1 MDTLIQDLRYAV
13 RQLARTPSFTIV
25 AVLTLAV
32 GIGANTALF
41 TMIESIFLRPLPGV
55 HTDGRLVW
63 IAPYTKRS
71 GHAVNLSYPDFV
83 AYRDASGV
91 FANAA
96 AFGRTEFSLSTGGTP
111 VRVHGGIV
119 SGGYFSLLG
128 VRMERGRGFTPDEDR
143 TPGTHPV
150 AVISFRMWQERLG
163 GDPGVVGRSL
173 VVNGAPFTVVGVA
186 PEQFN
191 GVEHEEPLEIWVPMM
206 MQAQAIPQRGNM
218 LDQSNTWWLKAIGR
232 LEPGVSVEQAKAA
245 VATIASRIAKADSVE
260 HGDVA
265 ATVARISG
273 GVTPNTGQDVV
284 PIALLAA
291 VATGLI
297 LLICCA
303 NVSNM
308 LLARAVG
315 RRREISVRLSL
326 GASRPRV
333 VRQLL
338 TEAAVL
344 SIVACAAGL
353 LIAQWATDLLTRAIP
368 VPIQVSPDRATLAFT
383 VGAALVTG
391 VLFSIVPALHAT
403 RGDLVSALKDSMI
416 GLDRGRSR
424 LQNGFVV
431 TQLSLSLVLLVAAGM
446 FLSSLYRSTKLDVG
460 FEATSHVLAAS
471 FDLGLQNYTPERST
485 AFVNALQQRVR
496 ALPRVI
502 DVGVTN
508 SVPMGERRI
517 GAGVALDP
525 RETAPGALAPASGDV
540 YDNIV
545 RPGFFKT
552 LGIGIVRGRDFAA
565 TDRPESEPVAIV
577 SEDFARLSWPGSDP
591 IGKHISE
598 QGPGGPFMTVI
609 GVAREALTYGVG
621 ERRRPTVYRSQM
633 QFPKA
638 RDLTLLVRSS
648 GDASLLTRVL
658 TEEIHA
664 LDANLPVFGV
674 ETLAQYR
681 RDRLSERTLGSTML
695 AVVGGLAL
703 LLACV
708 GVYSVIAFAVGQRT
722 REIGLRIALGA
733 AHEQVIQLFVRQG
746 ARLIAIG
753 LVVGLAMSALTVALL
768 SATFVG
774 VAAID
779 SLAFVAVAALL
790 AAVGAGAS
798 WIPARRA
805 ARVDPMV
812 ALRVE

>member
-1 MDTLIQDLRYAV
+1 METFIQDFKYAI
-13 RQLARTPSFTIV
+13 RQLVRTPGFTAI

-41 TMIESIFLRPLPGV
+41 TMLEAIFIRPLPGV
-55 HTDGRLVW
+55 NADERLVW
-63 IAPYTKRS
+63 IAPHDKRR

-83 AYRDASGV
+83 AYRNAEV
-91 FANAA
+91 FEDAA
-96 AFGRTEFSLSTGGTP
+96 AFDRTEFSLSTGGTP
-111 VRVHGGIV
+111 VRVRGGIV
-119 SGGYFSLLG
+119 SGSFFKLIG
-128 VRMERGRGFTPDEDR
+128 VRMERGRGFTPEEDR
-143 TPGTHPV
+143 TPGSHPV

-163 GDPGVVGRSL
+163 ADPGVVGRRL
-173 VVNGAPFTVVGVA
+173 IVNGTPVTVVGVT
-186 PEQFN
+186 PERFN
-191 GVEHEEPLEIWVPMM
+191 GIEHEEPLEIWMPIM
-206 MQAQAIPQRGNM
+206 MQAMAMPQNGNM
-218 LDQSNTWWLKAIGR
+218 LDSPNTWWLKAIGQ
-232 LEPGVSVEQAKAA
+232 LKPGVSFEQAKAA
-245 VATIASRIAKADSVE
+245 VATIGARIAQADSIN

-265 ATVARISG
+265 TTVAHISG
-273 GVTPNTGQDVV
+273 GVTPNTGQDVLPV
-284 PIALLAA
+284 AVLAA
-291 VATGLI
+291 AATGLI

-326 GASRPRV
+326 GASRSRV

-344 SIVACAAGL
+344 ALGAGAAGL

-368 VPIQVSPDRATLAFT
+368 VPMQVSPDRATIAFT
-383 VGAALVTG
+383 VAAALVTG
-391 VLFSIVPALHAT
+391 VVFSLVPSLHAT
-403 RGDLVSALKDSMI
+403 RGDLASALKDSI
-416 GLDRGRSR
+416 VGRDRRRSR

-431 TQLSLSLVLLVAAGM
+431 TQLSLSLVLLVTAGM

-460 FEATSHVLAAS
+460 FEATSRVLAAS
-471 FDLGLQNYTPERST
+471 FDLGLQSYTPERST
-485 AFVNALQQRVR
+485 TFVDALEERVR
-496 ALPRVI
+496 AIPGVI

-508 SVPMGERRI
+508 NVPMGERRI

-525 RETAPGALAPASGDV
+525 RETSGAVTRESGDV

-552 LGIGIVRGRDFAA
+552 LGIGIVRGRDFAT
-565 TDRPESEPVAIV
+565 TDRFEGEKVAIV
-577 SEDFARLSWPGSDP
+577 SEDFARRAWPNSDP

-598 QGPGGPFMTVI
+598 EGPEGPFMTVI
-609 GVAREALTYGVG
+609 GVVREALTYGVS
-621 ERRRPTVYRSQM
+621 ERRRPTVYRSQL
-633 QFPKA
+633 QFPNA
-638 RDLTLLVRSS
+638 RELTLLVRST
-648 GDASLLTRVL
+648 GDAALLTRPV
-658 TEEIHA
+658 TQAIHA

-681 RDRLSERTLGSTML
+681 RDRLSEPTLGSAML

-722 REIGLRIALGA
+722 KEIGLRIALGA
-733 AHEQVIQLFVRQG
+733 AHEQVIAMFVRQG
-746 ARLIAIG
+746 ARLIGIG
-753 LVVGLAMSALTVALL
+753 LAVGLVMSGVMVSLL
-768 SATFVG
+768 SASFAGIAVIDGLAFVG
-774 VAAID
+774 VAA
-779 SLAFVAVAALL
+779 LL
-790 AAVGAGAS
+790 ALVGAGAS

-812 ALRVE
+812 ALRAE

>member
-1 MDTLIQDLRYAV
+1 METFIQDFKYAI
-13 RQLARTPSFTIV
+13 RQLVRTPGFTAI

-41 TMIESIFLRPLPGV
+41 TMLEAIFVRPLPGV
-55 HTDGRLVW
+55 NADERLVW
-63 IAPYTKRS
+63 IAPHDKRR

-83 AYRDASGV
+83 AYRNAEV
-91 FANAA
+91 FEDAA
-96 AFGRTEFSLSTGGTP
+96 AFDRTEFSLSTGGTP
-111 VRVHGGIV
+111 VRVRGGIV
-119 SGGYFSLLG
+119 SGSFFKLIG
-128 VRMERGRGFTPDEDR
+128 VRMERGRGFTPEEDR
-143 TPGTHPV
+143 TPGSHPV

-163 GDPGVVGRSL
+163 ADPGVVGRRL
-173 VVNGAPFTVVGVA
+173 IVNGTPVTVVGVT
-186 PEQFN
+186 PERFN
-191 GVEHEEPLEIWVPMM
+191 GIEHEEPLEIWMPIM
-206 MQAQAIPQRGNM
+206 MQAMAMPQNGNM
-218 LDQSNTWWLKAIGR
+218 LDSPNTWWLKAIGQ
-232 LEPGVSVEQAKAA
+232 LKPGVSFEQAKAA
-245 VATIASRIAKADSVE
+245 VATIGARIAQADSIN

-265 ATVARISG
+265 TTVAHISG
-273 GVTPNTGQDVV
+273 GVTPNTGQDVLPV
-284 PIALLAA
+284 AVLAA
-291 VATGLI
+291 AATGLI

-326 GASRPRV
+326 GASRSRV

-344 SIVACAAGL
+344 ALGAGAAGL

-368 VPIQVSPDRATLAFT
+368 VPMQVSPDRATIAFT
-383 VGAALVTG
+383 VAAALVTG
-391 VLFSIVPALHAT
+391 VVFSLVPSLHAT
-403 RGDLVSALKDSMI
+403 RGDLASALKDSI
-416 GLDRGRSR
+416 VGRDRRRSR

-431 TQLSLSLVLLVAAGM
+431 TQLSLSLVLLVTAGM

-460 FEATSHVLAAS
+460 FEATSRVLAAS
-471 FDLGLQNYTPERST
+471 FDLGLQSYTPERST
-485 AFVNALQQRVR
+485 TFVDALEERVR
-496 ALPRVI
+496 AIPGVI

-508 SVPMGERRI
+508 NVPMGERRI

-525 RETAPGALAPASGDV
+525 RETGGAVTRESGDV

-552 LGIGIVRGRDFAA
+552 LGIGIVRGRDFAT
-565 TDRPESEPVAIV
+565 TDRFEGEKVAIV
-577 SEDFARLSWPGSDP
+577 SEDFARRAWPNSDP

-598 QGPGGPFMTVI
+598 EGPEGPFMTVI
-609 GVAREALTYGVG
+609 GVVREALTYGVS
-621 ERRRPTVYRSQM
+621 ERRRPTVYRSQL
-633 QFPKA
+633 QFPNA
-638 RDLTLLVRSS
+638 RELTLLVRST
-648 GDASLLTRVL
+648 GDAALLTRPV
-658 TEEIHA
+658 TQAIHA

-681 RDRLSERTLGSTML
+681 RDRLSEPTLGSAML

-722 REIGLRIALGA
+722 KEIGLRIALGA
-733 AHEQVIQLFVRQG
+733 AHEQVIAMFVRQG
-746 ARLIAIG
+746 ARLIGIG
-753 LVVGLAMSALTVALL
+753 LAVGLVMSGVMVSLL
-768 SATFVG
+768 SASFAGIAVIDGLAFVG
-774 VAAID
+774 VAA
-779 SLAFVAVAALL
+779 LL
-790 AAVGAGAS
+790 ALVGAGAS

-812 ALRVE
+812 ALRAE

>member
-1 MDTLIQDLRYAV
+1 METFIQDFKYAI
-13 RQLARTPSFTIV
+13 RQLVRTPGFTAI

-41 TMIESIFLRPLPGV
+41 TMLEAIFIRPLPGV
-55 HTDGRLVW
+55 NADERLVW
-63 IAPYTKRS
+63 IAPHDKRR

-83 AYRDASGV
+83 AYRNAEV
-91 FANAA
+91 FEDAA
-96 AFGRTEFSLSTGGTP
+96 AFDRTEFSLSTGGTP
-111 VRVHGGIV
+111 VRVRGGIV
-119 SGGYFSLLG
+119 SGSFFKLIG
-128 VRMERGRGFTPDEDR
+128 VRMERGRGFTPEEDR
-143 TPGTHPV
+143 TPGSHPV

-163 GDPGVVGRSL
+163 ADPGVVGRRL
-173 VVNGAPFTVVGVA
+173 IVNGTPVTVVGVT
-186 PEQFN
+186 PERFN
-191 GVEHEEPLEIWVPMM
+191 GIEHEEPLEIWMPIM
-206 MQAQAIPQRGNM
+206 MQAMAMPQNGNM
-218 LDQSNTWWLKAIGR
+218 LDSPNTWWLKAIGQ
-232 LEPGVSVEQAKAA
+232 LKPGVSFEQAKAA
-245 VATIASRIAKADSVE
+245 VATIGARIAQADSIN

-265 ATVARISG
+265 TTVAHISG
-273 GVTPNTGQDVV
+273 GVTPNTGQDVLPV
-284 PIALLAA
+284 AVLAA
-291 VATGLI
+291 AATGLI

-326 GASRPRV
+326 GASRSRV

-344 SIVACAAGL
+344 ALGAGAAGL

-368 VPIQVSPDRATLAFT
+368 VPMQVSPDRATIAFT
-383 VGAALVTG
+383 VAAALVTG
-391 VLFSIVPALHAT
+391 VVFSLVPSLHAT
-403 RGDLVSALKDSMI
+403 RGDLASALKDSI
-416 GLDRGRSR
+416 VGRDRRRSR

-431 TQLSLSLVLLVAAGM
+431 TQLSLSLVLLVTAGM

-460 FEATSHVLAAS
+460 FEATSRVLAAS
-471 FDLGLQNYTPERST
+471 FDLGLQSYTPERST
-485 AFVNALQQRVR
+485 TFVDALEERVR
-496 ALPRVI
+496 AIPGVI

-508 SVPMGERRI
+508 NVPMGERRI

-525 RETAPGALAPASGDV
+525 RETGGAVTRESGDV

-552 LGIGIVRGRDFAA
+552 LGIGIVRGRDFAT
-565 TDRPESEPVAIV
+565 TDRFEGEKVAIV
-577 SEDFARLSWPGSDP
+577 SEDFARRAWPNSDP

-598 QGPGGPFMTVI
+598 EGPEGPFMTVI
-609 GVAREALTYGVG
+609 GVVREALTYGVS
-621 ERRRPTVYRSQM
+621 ERRRPTVYRSQL
-633 QFPKA
+633 QFPNA
-638 RDLTLLVRSS
+638 RELTLLVRST
-648 GDASLLTRVL
+648 GDAALLTRPV
-658 TEEIHA
+658 TQAIHA

-681 RDRLSERTLGSTML
+681 RDRLSEPTLGSAML

-722 REIGLRIALGA
+722 KEIGLRIALGA
-733 AHEQVIQLFVRQG
+733 AHEQVIAMFVRQG
-746 ARLIAIG
+746 ARLIGIG
-753 LVVGLAMSALTVALL
+753 LAVGLVMSGVMVSLL
-768 SATFVG
+768 SASFAGIAVIDGLAFVG
-774 VAAID
+774 VAA
-779 SLAFVAVAALL
+779 LL
-790 AAVGAGAS
+790 ALVGAGAS

-812 ALRVE
+812 ALRAE

>member
-1 MDTLIQDLRYAV
+1 METFIQDLRYAV
-13 RQLARTPSFTIV
+13 RQLARTPAFTIV

-41 TMIESIFLRPLPGV
+41 TMLEAIFVRPLPGV
-55 HTDGRLVW
+55 RTDGRLVW
-63 IAPYTKRS
+63 ISPYDKRG
-71 GHAVNLSYPDFV
+71 GHALNMSYPDFV
-83 AYRDASGV
+83 AYRNATDV
-91 FANAA
+91 FASAA
-96 AFGRTEFSLSTGGTP
+96 AFGRTDFSLSTGGTP
-111 VRVHGGIV
+111 VRVRGGVV
-119 SGGYFSLLG
+119 SGTYFNIIG

-150 AVISFRMWQERLG
+150 AVISFRLWQERLG
-163 GDPGVVGRSL
+163 SDPSVVGRTL
-173 VVNGAPFTVVGVA
+173 IVNGAPVTVVGVT

-191 GVEHEEPLEIWVPMM
+191 GIEHEEPLEIWVPMM
-206 MQAQAIPQRGNM
+206 MQAQAMPQQGNM
-218 LDQSNTWWLKAIGR
+218 LDQPNSWWLKAVGQ
-232 LEPGVSVEQAKAA
+232 LEPGVTVEQAKAA
-245 VATIASRIAKADSVE
+245 VATIAARIAKADSTS

-265 ATVARISG
+265 ATAASVSG

-284 PIALLAA
+284 PVAFLAA
-291 VATGLI
+291 AATGLI

-326 GASRPRV
+326 GASRGRV

-344 SIVACAAGL
+344 ALAAGAAGL
-353 LIAQWATDLLTRAIP
+353 LVAQWATDLLTRAIP
-368 VPIQVSPDRATLAFT
+368 VPLRVSPDRATIGFT
-383 VGAALVTG
+383 IAAALLTG
-391 VLFSIVPALHAT
+391 VLFSLVPSLHAT
-403 RGDLVSALKDSMI
+403 RGDLASALKDSI
-416 GLDRGRSR
+416 VGLDRRRSR
-424 LQNGFVV
+424 LQSGFVV
-431 TQLSLSLVLLVAAGM
+431 TQLSLSLVLLVTAGL

-471 FDLGLQNYTPERST
+471 FDLGLQNYSPEHST
-485 AFVNALQQRVR
+485 TFVNELEARVR
-496 ALPRVI
+496 AMPGVV
-502 DVGVTN
+502 DVTVTN

-517 GAGVALDP
+517 GAGVALDA
-525 RETAPGALAPASGDV
+525 RETQGAIDPQNGEV
-540 YDNIV
+540 YDNVV

-552 LGIGIVRGRDFAA
+552 LGIGIVRGRDFGA
-565 TDRPESEPVAIV
+565 TDGLNSEQVAIV
-577 SEDFARLSWPGSDP
+577 SEDFARRSWPGSDP
-591 IGKHISE
+591 IGKHLSE

-609 GVAREALTYGVG
+609 GVVREALTYGVT
-621 ERRRPTVYRSQM
+621 ERRRPTVYRSQL
-633 QFPKA
+633 QFPRA

-648 GDASLLTRVL
+648 GDAALLARPVTQ
-658 TEEIHA
+658 EIHA

-681 RDRLSERTLGSTML
+681 RDRLSEPTLGSSLL

-733 AHEQVIQLFVRQG
+733 AHEQVIHLFVRQG
-746 ARLIAIG
+746 VRLIAIG
-753 LVVGLAMSALTVALL
+753 VVVGLAMSVVMVTLL
-768 SATFVG
+768 SATFEG
-774 VAAID
+774 IAAVD
-779 SLAFVAVAALL
+779 SLAFVGVAALL
-790 AAVGAGAS
+790 ALVGAGAS

-812 ALRVE
+812 ALRAE

>member
-1 MDTLIQDLRYAV
+1 METFIQDFKYAI
-13 RQLARTPSFTIV
+13 RQLVRTPGFTAI

-41 TMIESIFLRPLPGV
+41 TMLEAIFVRPLPGV
-55 HTDGRLVW
+55 NADERLVW
-63 IAPYTKRS
+63 IAPHDKRR

-83 AYRDASGV
+83 AYRNAEV
-91 FANAA
+91 FEDAA
-96 AFGRTEFSLSTGGTP
+96 AFDRTEFSLSTGGTP
-111 VRVHGGIV
+111 VRVRGGIV
-119 SGGYFSLLG
+119 SGSFFKLIG
-128 VRMERGRGFTPDEDR
+128 VRMERGRGFTPEEDR
-143 TPGTHPV
+143 TPGSHPV

-163 GDPGVVGRSL
+163 ADPGVVGRRL
-173 VVNGAPFTVVGVA
+173 IVNGTPVTVVGVT
-186 PEQFN
+186 PERFN
-191 GVEHEEPLEIWVPMM
+191 GIEHEEPLEIWMPIM
-206 MQAQAIPQRGNM
+206 MQAMAMPQNGNM
-218 LDQSNTWWLKAIGR
+218 LDSPNTWWLKAIGQ
-232 LEPGVSVEQAKAA
+232 LKPGVSFEQAKAA
-245 VATIASRIAKADSVE
+245 VATIGARIAQADSIN

-265 ATVARISG
+265 TTVARISG
-273 GVTPNTGQDVV
+273 GVTPNTGQDVLPV
-284 PIALLAA
+284 AVLAA
-291 VATGLI
+291 AATGLI

-315 RRREISVRLSL
+315 RRRELSVRLSL
-326 GASRPRV
+326 GASRSRV

-344 SIVACAAGL
+344 ALGAGAAGL

-368 VPIQVSPDRATLAFT
+368 VPMQVSPDRATIAFT
-383 VGAALVTG
+383 VVAALVTG
-391 VLFSIVPALHAT
+391 VVFSLVPSLHAT
-403 RGDLVSALKDSMI
+403 RGDLASALKDSI
-416 GLDRGRSR
+416 VGRDRRRSR

-431 TQLSLSLVLLVAAGM
+431 TQLSLSLVLLVTAGM

-460 FEATSHVLAAS
+460 FEATSRVLAAS
-471 FDLGLQNYTPERST
+471 FDLGLQSYTPEHST
-485 AFVNALQQRVR
+485 TFVNELEARVR
-496 ALPRVI
+496 AMPGVI

-508 SVPMGERRI
+508 NVPMGERRI

-525 RETAPGALAPASGDV
+525 RETGGAVTRENGDV

-565 TDRPESEPVAIV
+565 TDRLESEQVAIV
-577 SEDFARLSWPGSDP
+577 SEDFARRAWPNSDP

-598 QGPGGPFMTVI
+598 EGPEGPFMTVI
-609 GVAREALTYGVG
+609 GVVREALTYGVS
-621 ERRRPTVYRSQM
+621 ERRRPTVYRSQL

-638 RDLTLLVRSS
+638 RDLTLLVRTS
-648 GDASLLTRVL
+648 GDATRLARPV
-658 TEEIHA
+658 TEAIHA

-681 RDRLSERTLGSTML
+681 RDRLSEPTLGSAML

-722 REIGLRIALGA
+722 KEIGLRIALGA
-733 AHEQVIQLFVRQG
+733 AHEQVIAMFVRQG
-746 ARLIAIG
+746 ARLIGIG
-753 LVVGLAMSALTVALL
+753 LAVGLAMSVLMVSVL
-768 SATFVG
+768 SASFAGIAV
-774 VAAID
+774 ID
-779 SLAFVAVAALL
+779 SLAFVGVAALL
-790 AAVGAGAS
+790 AVVGAGAS

-812 ALRVE
+812 ALRAE

>member
-1 MDTLIQDLRYAV
+1 METFIQDFKYAI
-13 RQLARTPSFTIV
+13 RQLVRTPGFTAI

-41 TMIESIFLRPLPGV
+41 TMLEAIFVRPLPGV
-55 HTDGRLVW
+55 NADERLVW
-63 IAPYTKRS
+63 IAPHDKRR

-83 AYRDASGV
+83 AYRNAEV
-91 FANAA
+91 FEDAA
-96 AFGRTEFSLSTGGTP
+96 AFDRTEFSLSTGGTP
-111 VRVHGGIV
+111 VRVRGGIV
-119 SGGYFSLLG
+119 SGSFFKLIG
-128 VRMERGRGFTPDEDR
+128 VRMERGRGFTPEEDR
-143 TPGTHPV
+143 TPGSHPV

-163 GDPGVVGRSL
+163 ADPGVVGRRL
-173 VVNGAPFTVVGVA
+173 IVNGTPVTVVGVT
-186 PEQFN
+186 PERFN
-191 GVEHEEPLEIWVPMM
+191 GIEHEEPLEIWMPIM
-206 MQAQAIPQRGNM
+206 MQAMAMPQNGNM
-218 LDQSNTWWLKAIGR
+218 LDSPNTWWLKAIGQ
-232 LEPGVSVEQAKAA
+232 LKPGVSFEQAKAA
-245 VATIASRIAKADSVE
+245 VATIGARIAQADSIN

-265 ATVARISG
+265 TTVAHISG
-273 GVTPNTGQDVV
+273 GVTPNTGQDVLPV
-284 PIALLAA
+284 AVLAA
-291 VATGLI
+291 AATGLI

-326 GASRPRV
+326 GASRSRV

-344 SIVACAAGL
+344 ALGAGAAGL

-368 VPIQVSPDRATLAFT
+368 VPMQVSPDRATIAFT
-383 VGAALVTG
+383 VAAALVTG
-391 VLFSIVPALHAT
+391 VVFSLVPSLHAT
-403 RGDLVSALKDSMI
+403 RGDLASALKDSI
-416 GLDRGRSR
+416 VGRDRRRSR

-431 TQLSLSLVLLVAAGM
+431 TQLSLSLVLLVTAGM

-460 FEATSHVLAAS
+460 FEATSRVLAAS
-471 FDLGLQNYTPERST
+471 FDLGLQSYTPERST
-485 AFVNALQQRVR
+485 TFVDALEERVR
-496 ALPRVI
+496 AIPGVI

-508 SVPMGERRI
+508 NVPMGERRI

-525 RETAPGALAPASGDV
+525 RETDGAVTRESGDV

-552 LGIGIVRGRDFAA
+552 LGIGIVRGRDFAT
-565 TDRPESEPVAIV
+565 TDRFEGEKVAIV
-577 SEDFARLSWPGSDP
+577 SEDFARRAWPNSDP

-598 QGPGGPFMTVI
+598 EGPEGPFMTVI
-609 GVAREALTYGVG
+609 GVVREALTYGVS
-621 ERRRPTVYRSQM
+621 ERRRPTVYRSQL
-633 QFPKA
+633 QFPNA
-638 RDLTLLVRSS
+638 RELTLLVRST
-648 GDASLLTRVL
+648 GDAALLTRPV
-658 TEEIHA
+658 TQAIHA

-681 RDRLSERTLGSTML
+681 RDRLSEPTLGSAML

-722 REIGLRIALGA
+722 KEIGLRIALGA
-733 AHEQVIQLFVRQG
+733 AHEQVIAMFVRQG
-746 ARLIAIG
+746 ARLIGIG
-753 LVVGLAMSALTVALL
+753 LAVGLVMSGVMVSLL
-768 SATFVG
+768 SASFAGIAVIDGLAFVG
-774 VAAID
+774 VAA
-779 SLAFVAVAALL
+779 LL
-790 AAVGAGAS
+790 ALVGAGAS

-812 ALRVE
+812 ALRAE

>member
-1 MDTLIQDLRYAV
+1 METFIQDFKYAI
-13 RQLARTPSFTIV
+13 RQLVRTPGFTAV

-32 GIGANTALF
+32 GIGANIALF
-41 TMIESIFLRPLPGV
+41 TMLEAIFVRPLPGINA
-55 HTDGRLVW
+55 DERLVW
-63 IAPYTKRS
+63 IAPHDKRR

-83 AYRDASGV
+83 AYRNAEV
-91 FANAA
+91 FEDAA
-96 AFGRTEFSLSTGGTP
+96 AFDRTEFSLSTGGTP
-111 VRVHGGIV
+111 VRVRGGVV
-119 SGGYFSLLG
+119 SGSFFKLIG
-128 VRMERGRGFTPDEDR
+128 VRMERGRGFTPEEDR
-143 TPGTHPV
+143 TPGSHPV

-163 GDPGVVGRSL
+163 ADPGVVGRRL
-173 VVNGAPFTVVGVA
+173 IVNGTPVTVVGVT
-186 PEQFN
+186 PEGFN
-191 GVEHEEPLEIWVPMM
+191 GIEHEEPLEIWMPIM
-206 MQAQAIPQRGNM
+206 MQAMAMPQNGNM
-218 LDQSNTWWLKAIGR
+218 LDSPDTWWLKAIGQ
-232 LEPGVSVEQAKAA
+232 LKPGVSFEQAKAA
-245 VATIASRIAKADSVE
+245 VATIGARIARADSIN

-265 ATVARISG
+265 TTVARISG
-273 GVTPNTGQDVV
+273 GVTPNTGQDVLPV
-284 PIALLAA
+284 AVLAA
-291 VATGLI
+291 AATGLI

-326 GASRPRV
+326 GASRSRV

-344 SIVACAAGL
+344 ALGAGAAGL

-368 VPIQVSPDRATLAFT
+368 VPIQVSPDRATIAFT
-383 VGAALVTG
+383 VVAALVTG
-391 VLFSIVPALHAT
+391 VVFSLVPSLHAT
-403 RGDLVSALKDSMI
+403 RGDLASALKDSI
-416 GLDRGRSR
+416 VGRDRRRSR

-431 TQLSLSLVLLVAAGM
+431 TQLSLSLVLLVTAGM

-460 FEATSHVLAAS
+460 FEATSRVLAAS
-471 FDLGLQNYTPERST
+471 FDLGLQSYTPEHST
-485 AFVNALQQRVR
+485 TFVNELEARVR
-496 ALPRVI
+496 AMPGVI

-508 SVPMGERRI
+508 NVPMGERRI

-525 RETAPGALAPASGDV
+525 RETGGAVTRENGDV

-565 TDRPESEPVAIV
+565 TDRLESEQVAIV
-577 SEDFARLSWPGSDP
+577 SEDFARRAWPNSDP

-598 QGPGGPFMTVI
+598 EGPEGPFMTVI
-609 GVAREALTYGVG
+609 GVVREALTYGVS
-621 ERRRPTVYRSQM
+621 ERRRPTVYRSQL

-638 RDLTLLVRSS
+638 RDLTLLVRTS
-648 GDASLLTRVL
+648 GDATRLARPV
-658 TEEIHA
+658 TEAIHA

-681 RDRLSERTLGSTML
+681 RDRLSEPTLGSAML

-722 REIGLRIALGA
+722 KEIGLRIALGA
-733 AHEQVIQLFVRQG
+733 AHEQVIAMFVRQG
-746 ARLIAIG
+746 ARLIGIG
-753 LVVGLAMSALTVALL
+753 LAVGLAMSVLMVSVL
-768 SATFVG
+768 SASFAGIAV
-774 VAAID
+774 ID
-779 SLAFVAVAALL
+779 SLAFVGVAALL
-790 AAVGAGAS
+790 AVVGAGAS

-812 ALRVE
+812 ALRAE

>member
-1 MDTLIQDLRYAV
+1 
-13 RQLARTPSFTIV
+13 
-25 AVLTLAV
+25 
-32 GIGANTALF
+32 
-41 TMIESIFLRPLPGV
+41 
-55 HTDGRLVW
+55 
-63 IAPYTKRS
+63 
-71 GHAVNLSYPDFV
+71 
-83 AYRDASGV
+83 
-91 FANAA
+91 
-96 AFGRTEFSLSTGGTP
+96 
-111 VRVHGGIV
+111 
-119 SGGYFSLLG
+119 
-128 VRMERGRGFTPDEDR
+128 
-143 TPGTHPV
+143 
-150 AVISFRMWQERLG
+150 
-163 GDPGVVGRSL
+163 
-173 VVNGAPFTVVGVA
+173 
-186 PEQFN
+186 
-191 GVEHEEPLEIWVPMM
+191 
-206 MQAQAIPQRGNM
+206 
-218 LDQSNTWWLKAIGR
+218 
-232 LEPGVSVEQAKAA
+232 
-245 VATIASRIAKADSVE
+245 
-260 HGDVA
+260 
-265 ATVARISG
+265 
-273 GVTPNTGQDVV
+273 
-284 PIALLAA
+284 
-291 VATGLI
+291 
-297 LLICCA
+297 
-303 NVSNM
+303 
-308 LLARAVG
+308 
-315 RRREISVRLSL
+315 
-326 GASRPRV
+326 
-333 VRQLL
+333 
-338 TEAAVL
+338 
-344 SIVACAAGL
+344 
-353 LIAQWATDLLTRAIP
+353 
-368 VPIQVSPDRATLAFT
+368 
-383 VGAALVTG
+383 
-391 VLFSIVPALHAT
+391 
-403 RGDLVSALKDSMI
+403 MI

-424 LQNGFVV
+424 LQSGFVV

-485 AFVNALQQRVR
+485 AFVNALQQRIR
-496 ALPRVI
+496 ALPGVI

-508 SVPMGERRI
+508 NVPMGERRI

-525 RETAPGALAPASGDV
+525 RETAPGALAPGSGEV
-540 YDNIV
+540 YENIV

-552 LGIGIVRGRDFAA
+552 LSIGIVRGRDFDA

-577 SEDFARLSWPGSDP
+577 SEDFARRSWPGSDP

-598 QGPGGPFMTVI
+598 EGPTGPFMTVI

-621 ERRRPTVYRSQM
+621 ERRRPTVYRSHM

-658 TEEIHA
+658 TQEIHA

-746 ARLIAIG
+746 ARLIALG
-753 LVVGLAMSALTVALL
+753 LVVGLAMSAVTVTLL

-774 VAAID
+774 IAAVD
-779 SLAFVAVAALL
+779 SLAFVAVAVLL

-805 ARVDPMV
+805 AHVDPMV

>member
-1 MDTLIQDLRYAV
+1 METFIQDFKYAI
-13 RQLARTPSFTIV
+13 RQLVRTPGFTAI

-41 TMIESIFLRPLPGV
+41 TMLEAIFVRPLPGV
-55 HTDGRLVW
+55 NADERLVW
-63 IAPYTKRS
+63 IAPHDKRR

-83 AYRDASGV
+83 AYRNAEV
-91 FANAA
+91 FEDAA
-96 AFGRTEFSLSTGGTP
+96 AFDRTEFSLSTGGTP
-111 VRVHGGIV
+111 VRVRGGIV
-119 SGGYFSLLG
+119 SGSFFKLIG
-128 VRMERGRGFTPDEDR
+128 VRMERGRGFTPEEDR
-143 TPGTHPV
+143 TPGSHPV

-163 GDPGVVGRSL
+163 ADPGVVGRRL
-173 VVNGAPFTVVGVA
+173 IVNGTPVTVVGVT
-186 PEQFN
+186 PERFN
-191 GVEHEEPLEIWVPMM
+191 GIEHEEPLEIWMPIM
-206 MQAQAIPQRGNM
+206 MQAMAMPQNGNM
-218 LDQSNTWWLKAIGR
+218 LDSPNTWWLKAIGQ
-232 LEPGVSVEQAKAA
+232 LKPGVSFEQAKAA
-245 VATIASRIAKADSVE
+245 VATIGARIAQADSIN

-265 ATVARISG
+265 TTVAHISG
-273 GVTPNTGQDVV
+273 GVTPNTGQDVLPV
-284 PIALLAA
+284 AVLAA
-291 VATGLI
+291 AATGLI

-326 GASRPRV
+326 GASRSRV

-344 SIVACAAGL
+344 ALGAGAAGL

-368 VPIQVSPDRATLAFT
+368 VPMQVSPDRATIAFT
-383 VGAALVTG
+383 VAAALVTG
-391 VLFSIVPALHAT
+391 VVFSLVPSLHAT
-403 RGDLVSALKDSMI
+403 RGDLASALKDSI
-416 GLDRGRSR
+416 VGRDRRRSR

-431 TQLSLSLVLLVAAGM
+431 TQLSLSLVLLVTAGM

-460 FEATSHVLAAS
+460 FEATSRVLAAS
-471 FDLGLQNYTPERST
+471 FDLGLQSYTPERST
-485 AFVNALQQRVR
+485 TFVDALEERVR
-496 ALPRVI
+496 AIPGVI

-508 SVPMGERRI
+508 NVPMGERRI

-525 RETAPGALAPASGDV
+525 RETGGAVTRESGDV

-552 LGIGIVRGRDFAA
+552 LGIGIVRGRDFAT
-565 TDRPESEPVAIV
+565 TDRFEGEKVAIV
-577 SEDFARLSWPGSDP
+577 SEDFARRAWPNSDP

-598 QGPGGPFMTVI
+598 EGPEGPFMTVI
-609 GVAREALTYGVG
+609 GVVREALTYGVS
-621 ERRRPTVYRSQM
+621 ERRRPTVYRSQL
-633 QFPKA
+633 QFPNA
-638 RDLTLLVRSS
+638 RELTLLVRST
-648 GDASLLTRVL
+648 GDAALLTRPV
-658 TEEIHA
+658 TQAIHA

-681 RDRLSERTLGSTML
+681 RDRLSEPTLGSAML

-722 REIGLRIALGA
+722 KEIGLRIALGA
-733 AHEQVIQLFVRQG
+733 AHEQVIAMFVRQG
-746 ARLIAIG
+746 ARLIGIG
-753 LVVGLAMSALTVALL
+753 LAVGLVMSGVMVSLL
-768 SATFVG
+768 SASFAGIAV
-774 VAAID
+774 ID
-779 SLAFVAVAALL
+779 SLAFVGVAALL
-790 AAVGAGAS
+790 AVVGAGAS

-812 ALRVE
+812 ALRAE